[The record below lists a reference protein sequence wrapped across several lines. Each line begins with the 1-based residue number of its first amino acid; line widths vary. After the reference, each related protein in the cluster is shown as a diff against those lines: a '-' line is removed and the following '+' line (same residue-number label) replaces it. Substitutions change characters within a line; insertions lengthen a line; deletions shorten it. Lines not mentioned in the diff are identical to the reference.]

1 MIISKKG
8 GTCDRMAHHHMTAY
22 QPFQYFCKLELP
34 QMREIQT
41 ISVITELCHL
51 FGVVGGIKPY
61 KKKYLVI
68 L

>member
-1 MIISKKG
+1 MIISKK
-8 GTCDRMAHHHMTAY
+8 TAHATAGRIIPMTAY

-51 FGVVGGIKPY
+51 FGVVGGI
-61 KKKYLVI
+61 L
-68 L
+68 